1 MPTRTDRSLTLTA
14 LCRAPTARER
24 VLNRTAISSRRLI
37 AILLAVSAAQGLPAQ
52 SYSTGPQAV
61 TFASEVDDTDQP
73 YGLYVPKNFDPSRK
87 YPLVIVLHDVS
98 SNHRLVLRRVFGWPN
113 RPGETDADANRF
125 FPAFRDVNYIV
136 ASPLARGTLG
146 YQGLAEKDVYD
157 VLADVKRRFPIDED
171 RIFLTGIGMGGGGT
185 LWLGLTRPDL
195 WAALA
200 AVCPAPLPATE
211 ELIGNALNL
220 PLKLFQGEIDP
231 AVGAAQTRHW
241 HQQFLDAGVKVDY
254 VEYPGVRH
262 NAGDFAYKAAAI
274 FSVFD
279 QYRRNAL
286 PDRVRFSTR
295 DYQHAAAYWVKLDQL
310 TPGTLANIDA
320 RFEAG
325 NKLSIGTKSLTS
337 FTLNLKD
344 HPLLNKAQLLTVTV
358 DAATFKL
365 KPRDSIS
372 FTREPKG
379 WVAKRT
385 LPPAA
390 QKHEGQEG
398 PIGRA
403 IASRQIYVYG
413 TGGSPSVDDL
423 VWRRNQA
430 NMAAEW
436 STPRARL
443 MLTNRV
449 IPDAEVTDYETKSAN
464 LILFGNKDTNSAIA
478 RMAPRLPIQLN
489 PGAADYG
496 LVLITPLGG
505 QHYAVIASGLP
516 WWTRADQS
524 NRTGLAQNPLPYRAL
539 ETFGDFI
546 LFKGGLDNVIAEGSF
561 DRDWKLPPE
570 AASKM
575 RETGAVA
582 FPDKLP

>member
-1 MPTRTDRSLTLTA
+1 MASGGAERVCRSL
-14 LCRAPTARER
+14 
-24 VLNRTAISSRRLI
+24 S
-37 AILLAVSAAQGLPAQ
+37 AILLAISAAQSLPAQ
-52 SYSTGPQAV
+52 SYATGPQAV

-87 YPLVIVLHDVS
+87 YPLVIMLHDVS
-98 SNHRLVLRRVFGWPN
+98 SNHRLALRRVFGWPN

-146 YQGLAEKDVYD
+146 YQGLGERDVYD
-157 VLADVKRRFPIDED
+157 VLADVKRRFPIDDD

-185 LWLGLTRPDL
+185 LWLGLSRPDL
-195 WAALA
+195 WAAIA
-200 AVCPAPLPATE
+200 AVCPAAPPGSE
-211 ELIGNALNL
+211 ELAGNALNL

-231 AVGAAQTRHW
+231 LVKAEQTRRW
-241 HQQFLDAGVKVDY
+241 HQQFRGAGVKVEY
-254 VEYPGVRH
+254 VEYAGVRH

-274 FSVFD
+274 FSAFD
-279 QYRRNAL
+279 QYRRNPL

-295 DYQHAAAYWVKLDQL
+295 DYQHGTAYWVQLDQI
-310 TPGTLANIDA
+310 TPGTLAAIDV
-320 RFEAG
+320 RFEAR
-325 NKLSIGTKSLTS
+325 NNLRIKTNSLIS

-344 HPLLNKAQLLTVTV
+344 HPMLTKVQLLNLTV
-358 DAATFKL
+358 DGAPFKL
-365 KPRDSIS
+365 KPQDSIS

-379 WVAKRT
+379 WVAKRS
-385 LPPAA
+385 LPSPR
-390 QKHEGQEG
+390 QKREGQEG

-403 IASRQIYVYG
+403 VASRQIYVYG

-423 VWRRNQA
+423 IRRRNQA
-430 NMAAEW
+430 NLAAEW

-449 IPDAEVTDYETKSAN
+449 IPDGEVTDHETKSAN

-478 RMAPRLPIQLN
+478 GIAARLPIQLN
-489 PGAADYG
+489 SGAADYG
-496 LVLITPLGG
+496 LVFITPLGG
-505 QHYAVIASGLP
+505 QSYAIIASGLP

-524 NRTGLAQNPLPYRAL
+524 NRTGLAQNPFPYRAL
-539 ETFGDFI
+539 ETFPDFI

-582 FPDKLP
+582 FPDTLP